1 LIINH
6 LYVIIFSLKGW
17 FMSLSEKLSGLK
29 EFGAKIG
36 HFPDTLDT
44 PAKRKA
50 ARMLYDIGLIALGI
64 IALSAVSGGFNPSN
78 FLDPGITSLMGL
90 PMFVGIS
97 AAGAAWFLKEI
108 LPKEWH
114 HTASK
119 VMMFLVPAL
128 LIAGTICMCGATFH
142 HVVGPNSITSVSLLG
157 AVLVPAAIGSIGYS
171 ASSLKDNISY
181 FFPRRVQKPQDDVGL
196 IPEVS
201 DSETERSKERSE
213 EFELGN
219 LSDEDISLD

>member
-1 LIINH
+1 
-6 LYVIIFSLKGW
+6 
-17 FMSLSEKLSGLK
+17 MSLSEKLSGLK

-64 IALSAVSGGFNPSN
+64 IALWGIAGNFSLFHFIDPINLADPS
-78 FLDPGITSLMGL
+78 ITSLMVGL
-90 PMFVGIS
+90 PMIFGIS

-114 HTASK
+114 RTASK

-128 LIAGTICMCGATFH
+128 LIGGTICMCGATFH

-181 FFPRRVQKPQDDVGL
+181 FFPRRVQKPQDDAGL
-196 IPEVS
+196 IPEIS
-201 DSETERSKERSE
+201 DSEAERSEERSE

-219 LSDEDISLD
+219 LSDEDSISLD